1 MKKFAE
7 KFEEEWVPKTLEDL
21 NRAILESDAKI
32 RAIVSDPG
40 ALQRY
45 EESRAQVIYYFC
57 PMIDFIFL

>member
-1 MKKFAE
+1 
-7 KFEEEWVPKTLEDL
+7 L

-45 EESRAQVIYYFC
+45 EESKAQVIYNFNPC
-57 PMIDFIFL
+57 L